1 MTGVNVA
8 PGVASPTDGWVGDA
22 SVGDYFAL
30 LKPRVMSL
38 VVFTALAGMVV
49 APGTI
54 HPVLGFVA
62 ILCIAVGAGA
72 SGALNMWYDADL
84 DARMARTMNRPIPSG
99 RVPRGDAL
107 FMGVGL
113 SAASVVMLGLSVDWT
128 AAALLAFTIF
138 FYAVIYTAWLK
149 RRTPQNIVIGGAAGA
164 FPPMIGWVAATHSID
179 LGAVIL
185 FLIIFLWTPPHFW
198 ALALLKSEEYAKN
211 GIPMMPVVKGPART
225 KIEMLIYSLLVAVTG
240 VAPWYVGFASL
251 AYGIAAGAL
260 GFAFVALTFQ
270 VWRSNDP
277 VWPKRLY
284 GFSILYLMLLF
295 AFLLVEGGAQALV
308 S

>member
-1 MTGVNVA
+1 MC
-8 PGVASPTDGWVGDA
+8 S
-22 SVGDYFAL
+22 S
-30 LKPRVMSL
+30 
-38 VVFTALAGMVV
+38 
-49 APGTI
+49 
-54 HPVLGFVA
+54 
-62 ILCIAVGAGA
+62 
-72 SGALNMWYDADL
+72 DL
-84 DARMARTMNRPIPSG
+84 
-99 RVPRGDAL
+99 
-107 FMGVGL
+107 
-113 SAASVVMLGLSVDWT
+113 
-128 AAALLAFTIF
+128 
-138 FYAVIYTAWLK
+138 
-149 RRTPQNIVIGGAAGA
+149 
-164 FPPMIGWVAATHSID
+164 
-179 LGAVIL
+179 
-185 FLIIFLWTPPHFW
+185 HFW